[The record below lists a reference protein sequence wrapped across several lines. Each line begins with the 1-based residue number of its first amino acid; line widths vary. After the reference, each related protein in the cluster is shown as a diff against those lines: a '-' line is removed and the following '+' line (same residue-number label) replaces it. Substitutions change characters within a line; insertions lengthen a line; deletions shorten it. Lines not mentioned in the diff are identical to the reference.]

1 MIDDHAQ
8 RIKELHEVE
17 QMEKYST
24 PLLSLVLIVLA
35 VTFTSFALDVY
46 ADNKYSDHA
55 QLEALY
61 VSALNGAPVDTG
73 DGIATCKV
81 IKYELIKGIK

>member
-8 RIKELHEVE
+8 RIKELREVE

-35 VTFTSFALDVY
+35 GILISFALDVY
-46 ADNKYSDHA
+46 TDNKFSGAKTTADIFA
-55 QLEALY
+55 QCLSGAHVEA
-61 VSALNGAPVDTG
+61 
-73 DGIATCKV
+73 DGHVITCVVK
-81 IKYELIKGIK
+81 KSELTKGM

>member
-1 MIDDHAQ
+1 MNDHAK

-24 PLLSLVLIVLA
+24 PLMSAVLIVLA
-35 VTFTSFALDVY
+35 VTLISFALDVY
-46 ADNKYSDHA
+46 ADGKYSAHV

-61 VSALNGAPVDTG
+61 VSALNGEPVDTG

-81 IKYELIKGIK
+81 IKYELIKGIE